1 MKTHQ
6 AEHDAG
12 GDRPLRVLIIRLS
25 AIGDVVF
32 ASPLVDAIR
41 RRHPDAEI
49 CWLAESMVAPLL
61 IHHPG
66 LKAVLIWQRREWRE
80 WLVRGRWLR
89 LIREVRAFRQ
99 ALRSQHFD
107 VVLDAQGLLKS
118 AFLAWLSGAPVR
130 VGFRSKEPTSLFL
143 TERIEKDLTPTIS
156 SEYRGLAASY
166 GVRRPPTFRCGCH
179 CHPLSVITL
188 RDFTGTGLTRFCV
201 PSRPGHRSTG
211 RRRIGETSQG
221 AWLSRAGALSCWARP
236 SDEAAAERI
245 FSAHNIELMVGRSAL
260 LESAALVSRASLVIG
275 VDTGLTHMGWA
286 FSVPTVALFGSTC
299 PYLDIG
305 DLTGSILYEGLSCS
319 PCRRKP
325 TCGGSF
331 ECMSALTPSGVLHVA
346 QGYLSTESS
355 AGRVV
360 ASAANRE
367 EAV

>member
-1 MKTHQ
+1 MKPHQ

-118 AFLAWLSGAPVR
+118 AFLAWMTGAPVR
-130 VGFRSKEPTSLFL
+130 VGFRSKEPTSRFL

-156 SEYRGLAASY
+156 SEYRGLAAYMGYDPADFSMQVSLSPAERDY
-166 GVRRPPTFRCGCH
+166 AERFHGGRPYAVFCPFTTRPQKHWPEVHWRDLAGRMTEQGC
-179 CHPLSVITL
+179 
-188 RDFTGTGLTRFCV
+188 
-201 PSRPGHRSTG
+201 
-211 RRRIGETSQG
+211 RIVVLG
-221 AWLSRAGALSCWARP
+221 AP

-245 FSAHNIELMVGRSAL
+245 FAAQSVELMVGRSAL
-260 LESAALVSRASLVIG
+260 LESAALVSRASLVVG

-286 FSVPTVALFGSTC
+286 FSVPTLALFGSTC
-299 PYLDIG
+299 PYHDIG
-305 DLTGSILYEGLSCS
+305 DLTGSILYEDFSCS

-331 ECMSALTPSGVLHVA
+331 ECMGALTPSSVLQVA

-355 AGRVV
+355 ADHVL
-360 ASAANRE
+360 ASPANRE

>member
-1 MKTHQ
+1 MKPHQ

-12 GDRPLRVLIIRLS
+12 GDRSLRVLIIRLS

-41 RRHPDAEI
+41 RHHPDAEI

-118 AFLAWLSGAPVR
+118 AFLAWMTGAPVR
-130 VGFRSKEPTSLFL
+130 VGFRSKEPTSWFL

-156 SEYRGLAASY
+156 SEYRGLAAYMGYDPADFSMQVSLSPAERDY
-166 GVRRPPTFRCGCH
+166 AERFHGDRPYAVLCPFTTRAQKH
-179 CHPLSVITL
+179 WPEAHW
-188 RDFTGTGLTRFCV
+188 RDLA
-201 PSRPGHRSTG
+201 G
-211 RRRIGETSQG
+211 RMVEQG
-221 AWLSRAGALSCWARP
+221 WRVVVLGAP
-236 SDEAAAERI
+236 SDEATAERI
-245 FSAHNIELMVGRSAL
+245 FSGHNIELMVGRSAL

-286 FSVPTVALFGSTC
+286 FSVPTVALFGSTR

-305 DLTGSILYEGLSCS
+305 DHTGSILYEGLSCS

-360 ASAANRE
+360 ASSANRE
-367 EAV
+367 EAI

>member
-1 MKTHQ
+1 MKPHQ

-61 IHHPG
+61 IYHPG
-66 LKAVLIWQRREWRE
+66 LKSVLIWQRREWRE

-99 ALRSQHFD
+99 ALRSRHFD

-118 AFLAWLSGAPVR
+118 AFLAWMTGAPVR
-130 VGFRSKEPTSLFL
+130 VGFRSKEPTSWFL

-156 SEYRGLAASY
+156 SEYRGLAAYMGYDPADFSMQVSLSPAERDYAERFY
-166 GVRRPPTFRCGCH
+166 GDRPYAVLCPFTTRAQKH
-179 CHPLSVITL
+179 WPEAHW
-188 RDFTGTGLTRFCV
+188 RDLAWRMV
-201 PSRPGHRSTG
+201 
-211 RRRIGETSQG
+211 EQG
-221 AWLSRAGALSCWARP
+221 WRVVVLGAP
-236 SDEAAAERI
+236 SDEATAERI
-245 FSAHNIELMVGRSAL
+245 FNGHNIELMVGRSAL

-299 PYLDIG
+299 PYYDIG
-305 DLTGSILYEGLSCS
+305 DHTGSILYEGLSCS

-360 ASAANRE
+360 ASSANRE
-367 EAV
+367 EAI

>member
-1 MKTHQ
+1 MKASQ

-12 GDRPLRVLIIRLS
+12 GDRPRRILIIRLS

-49 CWLAESMVAPLL
+49 CWLAESLVAPLL

-80 WLVRGRWLR
+80 WFVRGRWLR
-89 LIREVRAFRQ
+89 LICEVRAFRR
-99 ALRSQHFD
+99 ALRSHHFD
-107 VVLDAQGLLKS
+107 VVLDVQGLLKS
-118 AFLAWLSGAPVR
+118 AFLAWMTGARVR

-143 TERIEKDLTPTIS
+143 TERIEKDLTPAIS
-156 SEYRGLAASY
+156 SEYRGLAAYMGYDPVDFSMQVSLSPVERDY
-166 GVRRPPTFRCGCH
+166 AEQFRRDRPYTVLCP
-179 CHPLSVITL
+179 
-188 RDFTGTGLTRFCV
+188 FTTRPQKHWPELHWRELAERMTERGWRV
-201 PSRPGHRSTG
+201 VVL
-211 RRRIGETSQG
+211 G
-221 AWLSRAGALSCWARP
+221 AP

-245 FSAHNIELMVGRSAL
+245 FGAQDIELMVGKSAL

-299 PYLDIG
+299 PYHDVG
-305 DLTGSILYEGLSCS
+305 DLTGSILYQGLSCS

-325 TCGGSF
+325 ICGGSF
-331 ECMSALTPSGVLHVA
+331 ECMSALTPSGVLDLA

-355 AGRVV
+355 VGRVL
-360 ASAANRE
+360 ASSANRE